1 MLMVIESE
9 GRSTRQENNLSSWDN
24 IVKLLV
30 VIGWLKPRAQ
40 QSILTVP
47 SHVAF
52 LMDLQLAV
60 DWPSCLGAAPKV
72 PDRFADSLCEKG
84 SDSERNLVIDD
95 FFDRC
100 DYLAPGRSPSLR
112 TSFARLS
119 ERRARDLANGAFDD
133 SNQSGRKV
141 RAQWLNQ
148 FYASRT

>member
-1 MLMVIESE
+1 MAEAAGTAFGLNGAVTL
-9 GRSTRQENNLSSWDN
+9 GLPHGPAACGGLVLSS
-24 IVKLLV
+24 
-30 VIGWLKPRAQ
+30 GSRR
-40 QSILTVP
+40 
-47 SHVAF
+47 
-52 LMDLQLAV
+52 
-60 DWPSCLGAAPKV
+60 PKV

-84 SDSERNLVIDD
+84 GDSQRNLVIDD

-100 DYLAPGRSPSLR
+100 DYPAPGRSPSLR
-112 TSFARLS
+112 TSFARSS